1 MLTSWRMTSR
11 DRVPLSKSR
20 AEKLRPPT
28 VPIPQVDIVPGRLS
42 ESEWISLV
50 STEEGE
56 DGVGDILAWML
67 DQVLEEC
74 YKVYLARQCIPF
86 TISQA
91 RDAILQIAE
100 WRFLARDEGEATVE
114 EDATWQEEEEPVAC
128 VTDSWAQGSVPV
140 IQTSLT
146 LFSQEREVSLEK
158 LPEESLSPE
167 ETQPSTGPPAAPAS
181 PPAVQPSLERRG
193 QPAKPLRAQHP
204 PPQPAPPPTP
214 KSRGAY
220 RPHRGPLRSAGLEST
235 ARPLAETGKGQA
247 LPEELPQEDPGSLQQ
262 LLPLSCSNLLKI
274 QTGRPP
280 HVQGVMYDEF
290 GTVIAMPTLDPARL
304 PRRWIRPQVEV
315 LDPAVEAKR
324 QEVLS
329 FLSGRG
335 QRSAKSHSWA
345 ARGEA
350 VGTQRLQVVRP
361 TLSGGLAQAFC
372 QTAQPLPVMG
382 KSLRSS
388 HHVYWKPS
396 NLLES
401 IELAPGVAITDS
413 SSVKRGPCHGV
424 LHEEG
429 GEELVQRNLQPIRPR
444 ATRPALA
451 VQQLLRDHAP
461 QVRPATLLTSL
472 TAPGPQ
478 RS

>member
-1 MLTSWRMTSR
+1 MATAPRLVRAAARGDDVTAGAGLPLPWGRGRSQRGGRGGAPGASRMTSR

-74 YKVYLARQCIPF
+74 YKVYLARQ
-86 TISQA
+86 
-91 RDAILQIAE
+91 
-100 WRFLARDEGEATVE
+100 
-114 EDATWQEEEEPVAC
+114 
-128 VTDSWAQGSVPV
+128 
-140 IQTSLT
+140 
-146 LFSQEREVSLEK
+146 VSLEK